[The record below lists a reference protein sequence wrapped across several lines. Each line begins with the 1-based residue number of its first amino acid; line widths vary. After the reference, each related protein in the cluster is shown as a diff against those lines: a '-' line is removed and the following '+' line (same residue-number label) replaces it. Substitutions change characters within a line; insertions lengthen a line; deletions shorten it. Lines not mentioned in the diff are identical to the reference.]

1 MTLDQCGVCGG
12 DGTTCTGCTDPGATN
27 YDPAATVD
35 DGTCEFPICLGD
47 LNSDLLVS
55 VADIL
60 EILGEYGCLGDCFAD
75 LTGDGSVS
83 VEDLLALLA
92 NFGLECPE

>member
-1 MTLDQCGVCGG
+1 MN
-12 DGTTCTGCTDPGATN
+12 A
-27 YDPAATVD
+27 
-35 DGTCEFPICLGD
+35 
-47 LNSDLLVS
+47 DLLVS

-60 EILGEYGCLGDCFAD
+60 EMLGDFGCLEGCMAD
-75 LTGDGSVS
+75 LNGDNAVS

>member
-1 MTLDQCGVCGG
+1 L
-12 DGTTCTGCTDPGATN
+12 
-27 YDPAATVD
+27 
-35 DGTCEFPICLGD
+35 CLGD